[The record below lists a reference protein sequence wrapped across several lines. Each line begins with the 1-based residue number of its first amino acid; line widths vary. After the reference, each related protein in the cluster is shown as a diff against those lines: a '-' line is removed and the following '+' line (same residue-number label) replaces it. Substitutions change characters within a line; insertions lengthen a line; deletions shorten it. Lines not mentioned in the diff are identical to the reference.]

1 MMALEEK
8 YLCALDE
15 GNFCDASRLY
25 FLPLNN
31 RLWKGERVA
40 RRAHLSFSS
49 SPAPCPFLIK
59 FIFAPRALRR
69 RGVEFQ

>member
-40 RRAHLSFSS
+40 RRGALTSLSLPLQRPVLF
-49 SPAPCPFLIK
+49 
-59 FIFAPRALRR
+59 
-69 RGVEFQ
+69 